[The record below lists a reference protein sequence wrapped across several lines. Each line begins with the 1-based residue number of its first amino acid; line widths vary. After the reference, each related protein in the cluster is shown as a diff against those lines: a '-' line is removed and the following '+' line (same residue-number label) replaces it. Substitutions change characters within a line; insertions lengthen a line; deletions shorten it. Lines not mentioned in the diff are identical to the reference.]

1 MDRQIVGQRA
11 RERDTYIYLERERE
25 REREKGKVGEEL
37 KGREREVNDKKK
49 IGKHVLEVMYRII
62 Q

>member
-25 REREKGKVGEEL
+25 REREKGKGKVGEEL

-49 IGKHVLEVMYRII
+49 QESMSWR
-62 Q
+62 